1 MAEIAHQN
9 LEDEKDIF
17 DTFETYY
24 DLNPNNISI
33 KIPYDFNSALERI
46 QKLSLEAFTNN
57 LNKIVQKEI
66 DYESNKNLINFS
78 INNILFLTSTISATN
93 DIQYILLNDLKKENY
108 IIPPKFS
115 DNLKEA
121 LETGMN
127 LRIITKEDGQKELYL
142 KCIVDYDTF
151 TNNIINNLINKS
163 SFDKSKTILDNSLKY
178 KNKELINKD
187 LEFDMKIFCNSINK
201 IMYTDKGEYILD
213 LQFPPKF
220 RTNFLIDVN
229 KRPTTPDRKKSY
241 TYYENIM
248 FPFRNFQDE
257 IAN

>member
-1 MAEIAHQN
+1 MTEIAHQN

-24 DLNPNNISI
+24 DLNPNIINI
-33 KIPYDFNSALERI
+33 KIPYDFNSALERL

-108 IIPPKFS
+108 IIPPKFI
-115 DNLKEA
+115 DDPKEA

-142 KCIVDYDTF
+142 KCTVDYDTF

-163 SFDKSKTILDNSLKY
+163 SFDKSKTILDNSIKY
-178 KNKELINKD
+178 QNKELINKD
-187 LEFDMKIFCNSINK
+187 LEFDMKIFGNSINK
-201 IMYTDKGEYILD
+201 LCILI
-213 LQFPPKF
+213 K
-220 RTNFLIDVN
+220 
-229 KRPTTPDRKKSY
+229 
-241 TYYENIM
+241 ENI
-248 FPFRNFQDE
+248 FLTFSFLQNLELIF
-257 IAN
+257 